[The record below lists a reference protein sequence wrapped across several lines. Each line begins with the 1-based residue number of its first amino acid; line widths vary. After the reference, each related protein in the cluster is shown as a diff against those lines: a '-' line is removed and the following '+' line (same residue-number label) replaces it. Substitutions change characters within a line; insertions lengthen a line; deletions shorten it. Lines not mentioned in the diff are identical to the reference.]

1 MAYRKK
7 LIEVALPLDA
17 INQASAREKSIR
29 HGHPSTLHLWWARRP
44 LAAARAVIFAQM
56 VDDPSGY
63 ADVLLS
69 DPKRRRAAMRALKRR
84 RAEHVTTAAG
94 SVEPWAGNLPFQ
106 PNRPARWPT
115 RRRVSSRIAKRF
127 VTWRRSWSGT
137 ACSGSSKS
145 WSSGKTPPTSRCW
158 NGHGTEIRQSWRR
171 ACAENADHPRAREIF
186 DRHRLPAFHDPLA
199 GGGALPLE
207 AQRLGLEAHASD
219 DGVPLHDG
227 GTGATAYADAVGV
240 YLGITVSR
248 LANRHAFLSFWD
260 PMRQTVQLG
269 NL

>member
-1 MAYRKK
+1 MPRA
-7 LIEVALPLDA
+7 AH
-17 INQASAREKSIR
+17 ARGEANGGVQEEAHR
-29 HGHPSTLHLWWARRP
+29 GRPAARRHQP
-44 LAAARAVIFAQM
+44 GVGAGEIDPARASEHAASVVGATTAGRGAVIFAQM

-84 RAEHVTTAAG
+84 R
-94 SVEPWAGNLPFQ
+94 
-106 PNRPARWPT
+106 
-115 RRRVSSRIAKRF
+115 
-127 VTWRRSWSGT
+127 SWSGT

-145 WSSGKTPPTSRCW
+145 WSSGRTPPTSRCW
-158 NGHGTEIRQSWRR
+158 NGHGPRSGRAGGGLAPRTRIIR
-171 ACAENADHPRAREIF
+171 APREIF

-219 DGVPLHDG
+219 DGVPLRDG

-269 NL
+269 LCPSGSADDVGSLRRQSVQRFQRQLA

>member
-1 MAYRKK
+1 
-7 LIEVALPLDA
+7 
-17 INQASAREKSIR
+17 
-29 HGHPSTLHLWWARRP
+29 
-44 LAAARAVIFAQM
+44 M

-69 DPKRRRAAMRALKRR
+69 DPKRRRAATRALKRR

-94 SVEPWAGNLPFQ
+94 SVESVGGESTVSAESAGPVADTAPGEQSDRQALRDMAAELERDRLFGIIEELVLWENTTNESVLE
-106 PNRPARWPT
+106 RT
-115 RRRVSSRIAKRF
+115 R
-127 VTWRRSWSGT
+127 
-137 ACSGSSKS
+137 
-145 WSSGKTPPTSRCW
+145 
-158 NGHGTEIRQSWRR
+158 TEIRQSWRR
-171 ACAENADHPRAREIF
+171 ACAENAEHPRAREFF
-186 DRHRLPAFHDPLA
+186 DRHRLPASHDPLA

-219 DGVPLHDG
+219 DGVPLRDG

-269 NL
+269 LCPSGSADGVGSLRRQSVQRFQRQLAWPVGVSRQVRSGGFRGDFG